1 MSYLQK
7 CIVLIFLA
15 GAMVGCDVVA
25 PVYTPSTGGYL
36 GADITPKN
44 TWSVRGNLANPS
56 AAADE
61 DLATA
66 ARSNYQYTGA
76 ELIIDL
82 KKVCLFQTVIIE
94 HGAARSGHC
103 RSVDVSTSVDG
114 KIFNNR
120 YIAPGTRRLT
130 IVSLPAP
137 TLARYVR
144 IKAVRPGRSRW
155 AVAEVYLQ

>member
-1 MSYLQK
+1 MNYLRK
-7 CIVLIFLA
+7 GIVLIFLA
-15 GAMVGCDVVA
+15 GVVVGCDVIT
-25 PVYTPSTGGYL
+25 PVYSPSTGGYL

-44 TWSVRGNLANPS
+44 TWSVRGDLTNPA

-66 ARSNYQYTGA
+66 ASSNYQYQGA

-94 HGAARSGHC
+94 HGGAKSGHC

-144 IKAVRPGRSRW
+144 IEAAKPGRSRW
-155 AVAEVYLQ
+155 VIAEVYLQ

>member
-1 MSYLQK
+1 MSYLHK
-7 CIVLIFLA
+7 CIVLLFLT
-15 GAMVGCDVVA
+15 GVVVGCDVVA
-25 PVYTPSTGGYL
+25 PIYNPSTGGYL
-36 GADITPKN
+36 GADITPKD
-44 TWSVRGNLANPS
+44 TWTVRGDLANP
-56 AAADE
+56 AAAIDQ

-66 ARSNYQYTGA
+66 ARSNYQYRGA

-114 KIFNNR
+114 KIFNNK
-120 YIAPGTRRLT
+120 YVAPGTRRIT
-130 IVSLPAP
+130 IISLPAP

-144 IKAVRPGRSRW
+144 IKAVKPGRSRW
-155 AVAEVYLQ
+155 AIAEVYLQ